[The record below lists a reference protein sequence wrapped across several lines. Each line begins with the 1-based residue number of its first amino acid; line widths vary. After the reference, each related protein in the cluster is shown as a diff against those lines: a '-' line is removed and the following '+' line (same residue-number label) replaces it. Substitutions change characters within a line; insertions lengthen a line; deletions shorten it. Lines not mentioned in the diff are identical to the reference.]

1 MAFSKNVKSLGRK
14 VKKYFTSHSPFFHV
28 ASFVLLLWAISL
40 LVVLL
45 WGVLVSFTPYRGE
58 WGYANNKDRFIPL
71 AWENNWASVFDI
83 IKVDT
88 PMGETVGYFEMLWNS
103 VWISVGVQLAKI
115 LSATCFAYLI
125 AKYEFFG
132 KKFAYMFVIV
142 QMMVP
147 TYGQT
152 SANYQL
158 LDSLHMISSPTYLL
172 SQFAGHGLPFLLLHA
187 CFIGVDKAYAEAA
200 QMDGANDWVVFIKIM
215 IPLALPIIGTLFLT
229 GFIASWNDF
238 ATILIFMEE
247 YPTLSSGLY
256 LFQESREFQGAPTY
270 FAGLFISAIPVAMLF
285 LCFHKQLLSNLMVG
299 GIKG

>member
-1 MAFSKNVKSLGRK
+1 MFAKKILSDTWRK
-14 VKKYFTSHSPFFHV
+14 IKRYFTSHSIFFHI
-28 ASFVLLLWAISL
+28 ASFIMLIWACSLLL
-40 LVVLL
+40 VLI

-58 WGYANNKDRFIPL
+58 LGYANNKDRFIPL
-71 AWENNWASVFDI
+71 AWENNWITVFDI

-88 PMGETVGYFEMLWNS
+88 PLGKTVGYFQMTWNS
-103 VWISVGVQLAKI
+103 IWISVGVQLAKI
-115 LSATCFAYLI
+115 ISATCFAYLI
-125 AKYEFFG
+125 AKYDFFG

-158 LDSLHMISSPTYLL
+158 LDVLGMISSPLYLL
-172 SQFAGHGLPFLLLHA
+172 SQFAGHGMPFLLLHA
-187 CFIGVDKAYAEAA
+187 CFVGVDKAYAEAA
-200 QMDGANDWVVFIKIM
+200 QIDGANDWTIFFKIM

-229 GFIASWNDF
+229 GFIALWNDY

-256 LFQESREFQGAPTY
+256 LFQDSREFQGAPSY
-270 FAGLFISAIPVAMLF
+270 FAGLFISAIPVAVLF
-285 LCFHKQLLSNLMVG
+285 LVFHKQLLSNLMIG